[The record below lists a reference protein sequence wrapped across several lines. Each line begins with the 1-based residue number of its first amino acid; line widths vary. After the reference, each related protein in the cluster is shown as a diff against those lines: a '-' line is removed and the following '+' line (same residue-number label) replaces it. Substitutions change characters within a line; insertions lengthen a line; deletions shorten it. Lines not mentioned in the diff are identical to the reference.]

1 MSIRWNQIAIA
12 AAAGLIIGAIFSDLY
27 RSHRRPGPPPR
38 GGGPMEM
45 FSRELGLSGGQRDK
59 LTAIFEKYRPE
70 MDRVME
76 ENRPK
81 MEAVRLKMKAEVK
94 TVLTPAQ
101 AAKLEELEKN
111 FGPGGKRHGPGG
123 GPPEGFGGPPP
134 GEHDRR

>member
-12 AAAGLIIGAIFSDLY
+12 AAAGLIIGAVFSDLY

-38 GGGPMEM
+38 GGGPLEM
-45 FSRELGLSGGQRDK
+45 FSRELGLDKGQRDK

-81 MEAVRLKMKAEVK
+81 MEAIRLRMKSEVK
-94 TVLTPAQ
+94 TVLTAGQ
-101 AAKLEELEKN
+101 AARLEELEKD
-111 FGPGGKRHGPGG
+111 FSPGGKHHGPGG
-123 GPPEGFGGPPP
+123 GPPDGFRGPPP
-134 GEHDRR
+134 DGHDHR